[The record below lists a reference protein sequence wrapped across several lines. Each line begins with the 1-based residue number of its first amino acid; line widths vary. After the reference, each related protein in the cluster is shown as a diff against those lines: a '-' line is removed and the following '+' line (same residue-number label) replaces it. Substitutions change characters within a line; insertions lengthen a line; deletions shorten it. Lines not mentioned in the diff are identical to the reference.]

1 MLRPAYLKSKLIP
14 PIATKDGGVLR
25 TVEDARAYMLRL
37 SKEREQRRHWQESRK
52 LILEE
57 ADGAAVSWQLR
68 IALLKDGKLDLRVEF
83 KTAAGDGSRRS
94 LPPEAPRS
102 AW

>member
-1 MLRPAYLKSKLIP
+1 MLRPAYLKSKPIP

-37 SKEREQRRHWQESRK
+37 SKDRGQCPHLQESRK

-57 ADGAAVSWQLR
+57 
-68 IALLKDGKLDLRVEF
+68 
-83 KTAAGDGSRRS
+83 
-94 LPPEAPRS
+94 RS
-102 AW
+102 A

>member
-25 TVEDARAYMLRL
+25 TVEDARAYALRL

-57 ADGAAVSWQLR
+57 ADGAA
-68 IALLKDGKLDLRVEF
+68 
-83 KTAAGDGSRRS
+83 AGDGSRHS